1 MANIR
6 LLTLKI
12 RTENKIFL
20 KPDFD
25 KLVKIAKSYGW
36 IVKSYKEAKEFIK
49 FHKLEESTKKHRA
62 FSYGYNDETI
72 ILYRDSLEGEQL
84 LLSIA
89 HEIGHLVLKHDEKND
104 VSEDEAD
111 EFARLLIGDY
121 THIRKAAPIM
131 IVVLIVTVVLTVKS
145 CSKSNIVIN
154 NNAAPVLQT
163 ESAAIPENI
172 KPPQEQ
178 SEFETVLTTAVET
191 STPNSETKTEATTY
205 IVDPKHAVYVSK
217 SGDKYHR
224 EDCYHINVDNCT
236 MISEEQAISLGY
248 EPCKTCRPDVE
259 AVQPGEY
266 ESNTVEEYIDDPEP
280 EPDHDFM
287 TESETELITNV
298 PEAETATEIQPIE
311 INRATL
317 EDFMTIPGID
327 EEKAAAILE
336 LRNTIHEFQHPYE
349 ILYAEGISQEFLA
362 SIMDYLYVESTN

>member
-25 KLVKIAKSYGW
+25 KLVKIAKSYGS

-62 FSYGYNDETI
+62 FAYEYDNETI

-89 HEIGHLVLKHDEKND
+89 HEIGHLVLKHDKKND
-104 VSEDEAD
+104 AVEDEAD

-121 THIRKAAPIM
+121 THLRKAAPIV
-131 IVVLIVTVVLTVKS
+131 IVVLILTVVLTMKS

-154 NNAAPVLQT
+154 NNAVPVLQT
-163 ESAAIPENI
+163 EPTAIPETI
-172 KPPQEQ
+172 KPTQEQ
-178 SEFETVLTTAVET
+178 SEFETSLTTTVET
-191 STPNSETKTEATTY
+191 STLKPEAETEATTY
-205 IVDPKHAVYVSK
+205 IVDPKHAVYISK
-217 SGDKYHR
+217 SGDKYHFA
-224 EDCYHINVDNCT
+224 DCYHINIDNCT
-236 MISEEQAISLGY
+236 MISEEQAINLGY

-259 AVQPGEY
+259 TIQPDEY
-266 ESNTVEEYIDDPEP
+266 ESNTVEEYIDEPEP
-280 EPDHDFM
+280 EFEPL
-287 TESETELITNV
+287 TELETELITNA
-298 PEAETATEIQPIE
+298 PEAKTTTEIQPIE
-311 INRATL
+311 INQATI

-349 ILYAEGISQEFLA
+349 ILYADGISREFLA